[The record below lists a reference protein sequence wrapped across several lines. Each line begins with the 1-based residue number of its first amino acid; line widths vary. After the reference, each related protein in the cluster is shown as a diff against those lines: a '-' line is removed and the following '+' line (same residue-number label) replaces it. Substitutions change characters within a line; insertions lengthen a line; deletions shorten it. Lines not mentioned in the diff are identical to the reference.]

1 VVNDVLGGTPLVVLH
16 QGGTLSALDGAVIA
30 ASRDVGAAAAFARKI
45 DDKVLTFS
53 PRGDQFI
60 DDQTSSTWDILG
72 RAIAGP
78 LAGDRLR
85 PLVSA
90 NHFWF
95 AWAVFRPETRIW
107 AP

>member
-30 ASRDVGAAAAFARKI
+30 ASRDVGAAAAFDRSI
-45 DDKVLTFS
+45 DDQVLTFS
-53 PRGDQFI
+53 VRADQFI
-60 DDQTSSTWDILG
+60 DNQTNSTWDILG
-72 RAIAGP
+72 RATAGP
-78 LAGDRLR
+78 LVGNRLR

-95 AWAVFRPETRIW
+95 AWAVFRPDTRIW

>member
-1 VVNDVLGGTPLVVLH
+1 LPEP
-16 QGGTLSALDGAVIA
+16 S
-30 ASRDVGAAAAFARKI
+30 
-45 DDKVLTFS
+45 DK
-53 PRGDQFI
+53 
-60 DDQTSSTWDILG
+60 TSSTWDILG
-72 RAIAGP
+72 WAFAGP
-78 LAGDRLR
+78 RVGDRLR